1 MARLTLS
8 LLGPL
13 QVLLD
18 GQLATGFESN
28 KVRALLVYLAVES
41 DRAHTRDSL
50 AGLLWPDFSERS
62 AHNNLRSALA
72 NLRGAIGDR
81 TAEPPYLVITRESIR
96 FNPASVHA
104 LDVAAFK
111 TSAGFSP
118 DQLAVLADSYRGEF
132 LEGFALPDSP
142 PFEAWVRA
150 RREQYKRQ
158 AMEILGRLG
167 DQHES
172 AGLTEQAVTCVRR
185 QLELEAWDESAHRRL
200 MRLLAMSGRRDLALA
215 QYEIGRRRLRDE
227 LGVDPARETEALY
240 EQIRDQSFAPS
251 TGPREPEPPAP
262 GLPPFK
268 GLSFFEE
275 NDADRFFGREEL
287 TATLVS
293 HVVDCLNDRPD
304 GPRVLTVIGA
314 SGSGKSSII
323 RAGLVPT
330 LRLLDVPAT
339 VHSGKYRPFR
349 DAITI
354 MTPTACPLDSLAI
367 NLTAGDGSVMSTAAL
382 IDDLARET
390 RSLHLAVSRLIAGHP
405 VSRLLLVV
413 DQFEELFSL
422 CRDEA
427 ARRAFIDNLLY
438 AAGTDGPVIVVIAL
452 RADFYAQC
460 APYENLRRALT
471 GRQVY
476 IGAMGPEELR
486 RAIEAPAAGDW
497 AFEPGLVDLLLREV
511 GDAPGALPLLSHALL
526 ETWRRREGRM
536 MTLVGYQ
543 ASGGVTG
550 ALARTAESAYRR
562 FSPREQAIA
571 RNIFLRLTELD
582 ENVDE
587 HLPEFYTRR
596 RAALAELIL
605 RPEDATQVQAVLTR
619 LADARLITTSRETAE
634 VAHEALIREWPRL
647 GDWLHENREGL
658 RLHHQVAQSAQD
670 WNRSARDPSLLYRG
684 ARLAQAGEW
693 VAGHGEDLNELE
705 RAFLAAGRAEEE
717 VHQQRELR
725 AAQELA
731 KAERRRAEAE
741 ALRAEEQTQA
751 AAKLRQRAI
760 SLSLALGALA
770 GLLLL
775 AVWLGQTAGRNA
787 QAREEQARLA
797 TSRELAAAAVSS
809 LSADPERSVLLA
821 LEALETAD
829 TLEARNALH
838 QSLPEL
844 HVQRIIPAH
853 NQLGA
858 PGVAFSPDGARL
870 ASIGLIDAGYVRV
883 WDVATGEKLLELQDA
898 SGDFGVS
905 VDYSHDGRL
914 LASAWGSPEPK
925 VVVWDA
931 ETGERLFKWPGKVLG
946 DVDRLD
952 FSPNGTLLAVANLNG
967 APTIFDLTTGAMAYT
982 LRGHATVTEA
992 IAFSPDGSQL
1002 ATGDNDGMVKIW
1014 DAVTQ
1019 EVLAT
1024 FSHGGKIHAVAFS
1037 PEGQRLATA
1046 GEDGKL
1052 TVWDIP
1058 GERTLLSLPTRS
1070 GLYDVE
1076 FMPDGERVVG
1086 THQEGAATVWDAASG
1101 QLLLNLVG
1109 HGSTVISVS
1118 AAPDNRTIA
1127 TGGYDGTVRI
1137 WDTSPGR
1144 EILSV
1149 TPHSGWALNSVAYR
1163 PYSQQLLT
1171 VSRGGS
1177 AALWETTTG
1186 VFLQKLVVNDPVSL
1200 DSVAFNPG
1208 GDLAAIGD
1216 SNGKIR
1222 LVDMA
1227 TGETIQTIN
1236 AHSSVVM
1243 DVAFSPNGTRLA
1255 SASWDNTS
1263 KVWDVASGQPISTLA
1278 APCWSMSVAW
1288 SPDGGHVFS
1297 SCGIS
1302 ALPEGADA
1310 EPVGAYEGD
1319 ATEAMKSSYPAF
1331 FPDAEPVGAF
1341 EWDAT
1346 TGQIVRGF
1354 PNDGVEIYGLAL
1366 SPDGRTVAL
1375 GFANGDVTLWD
1386 VAGGEKIHHLS
1397 GHAGIAYG
1405 MAFSPD
1411 GRFLATSAFDQLAKL
1426 WDVEN
1431 GQEMATFYGNRSNI
1445 FEVAFNPDGTRL
1457 VTAGGDGTFRMFT
1470 TDMAELVELARLR
1483 ITRSLTDEECRKYLH
1498 LDACPVN

>member
-18 GQLATGFESN
+18 GRPASGFESN

-81 TAEPPYLVITRESIR
+81 TAEPPFLVITRESIR
-96 FNPASVHA
+96 FNPASDHA

-142 PFEAWVRA
+142 PFGAWVLA

-158 AMEILGRLG
+158 AMEILGQLA
-167 DQHES
+167 DQHEA
-172 AGLTEQAVTCVRR
+172 AGMAEQAVNCVRR

-215 QYEIGRRRLRDE
+215 QYEIGRRRLHDE
-227 LGVDPARETEALY
+227 LGVDPARLTEALY
-240 EQIRDQSFAPS
+240 EQIRDQTFAPGI
-251 TGPREPEPPAP
+251 GPREPEPPAP

-275 NDADRFFGREEL
+275 SDAGRFFGRDEL

-293 HVVDCLNDRPD
+293 HVVDCLNNRPD
-304 GPRVLTVIGA
+304 GPRLLTVIGA
-314 SGSGKSSII
+314 SGSGKSSIV
-323 RAGLVPT
+323 RAGLVPA
-330 LRLLDVPAT
+330 LRLLDVLAIA
-339 VHSGKYRPFR
+339 HSGKYRPFR
-349 DAITI
+349 DAISI
-354 MTPTACPLDSLAI
+354 LTPAACPLESLAI
-367 NLTAGDGSVMSTAAL
+367 RLTAGVGSVNSTAAL

-390 RSLHLAVSRLIAGHP
+390 RGLHLAVSRLIAGHP
-405 VSRLLLVV
+405 FSRLLLVV
-413 DQFEELFSL
+413 DQFEELFTL

-476 IGAMGPEELR
+476 IGAMDPEELR
-486 RAIEAPAAGDW
+486 QAIEAPAVAGDW
-497 AFEPGLVDLLLREV
+497 AFEQGLVDLLLREV

-526 ETWRRREGRM
+526 ETWRRREGRV
-536 MTLVGYQ
+536 MTLAGYQ
-543 ASGGVTG
+543 ASGGVAG
-550 ALARTAESAYRR
+550 ALAHTAESAYRR

-582 ENVDE
+582 ESVDE

-596 RAALAELIL
+596 RASLAELIL
-605 RPEDATQVQAVLTR
+605 RPEDASQVQAVLTR
-619 LADARLITTSRETAE
+619 LADARLITTSQETAE
-634 VAHEALIREWPRL
+634 VAHEALMREWPRL
-647 GDWLHENREGL
+647 GEWLHENREGL
-658 RLHHQVAQSAQD
+658 RLHHQVAQAAQD
-670 WNRSARDPSLLYRG
+670 WIRSARDPSLLYRG

-693 VAGHGEDLNELE
+693 AAGHGEDLNELE
-705 RAFLAAGRAEEE
+705 RAFLAAGKAEEASS
-717 VHQQRELR
+717 QQRELL

-731 KAERRRAEAE
+731 EAERRRAEAE
-741 ALRAEEQTQA
+741 ALRAEQQAQA

-787 QAREEQARLA
+787 RVAEEAVQIGA
-797 TSRELAAAAVSS
+797 SRELAAAAISN
-809 LSADPERSVLLA
+809 LSVNPERSVLLS
-821 LEALETAD
+821 LEALRQAN

-838 QSLPEL
+838 QTLPEL
-844 HVQRIIPAH
+844 HIQRIIPAH
-853 NQLGA
+853 NQLGV
-858 PGVAFSPDGARL
+858 PGVAFSPDGTRL
-870 ASIGLIDAGYVRV
+870 ASIGLREDGFVRV

-898 SGDFGVS
+898 PGDFGSS

-914 LASAWGSPEPK
+914 LAGAWGTTDHK
-925 VVVWDA
+925 VVVWNA
-931 ETGERLFKWPGKVLG
+931 ETGEQVYKWPGEVLG

-952 FSPNGTLLAVANLNG
+952 FSPDGTLLAVANLSG
-967 APTIFDLTTGAMAYT
+967 APTIFDLTTGDVAYR
-982 LRGHATVTEA
+982 LPGHATVTEA

-1014 DAVTQ
+1014 DVMTQ
-1019 EVLAT
+1019 EDLAT
-1024 FSHGGKIHAVAFS
+1024 FAHSGKIHGVAFS

-1052 TVWDIP
+1052 TVWDIV
-1058 GERTLLSLPTRS
+1058 GERPLLSLPTRS

-1076 FMPDGERVVG
+1076 FMPDGERIVG
-1086 THQEGAATVWDAASG
+1086 THQEGATTVWDATSG
-1101 QLLLNLVG
+1101 QLLLDLVG
-1109 HGSTVISVS
+1109 HGSTVISVA
-1118 AAPDNRTIA
+1118 AAPDNRHVA

-1137 WDTSPGR
+1137 WDTSPGH
-1144 EILSV
+1144 ELQTVTAHDGPVFGMVYSSDSDQWVSV
-1149 TPHSGWALNSVAYR
+1149 
-1163 PYSQQLLT
+1163 
-1171 VSRGGS
+1171 S
-1177 AALWETTTG
+1177 ADGTAKVWDG
-1186 VFLQKLVVNDPVSL
+1186 AS
-1200 DSVAFNPG
+1200 
-1208 GDLAAIGD
+1208 GDLVRSLVTDDPARLDTVAISPDGSLIAIGD
-1216 SNGKIR
+1216 SDGGIKLIEQG
-1222 LVDMA
+1222 
-1227 TGETIQTIN
+1227 TGEPVLTLD
-1236 AHSSVVM
+1236 AHDGEVWGL
-1243 DVAFSPNGTRLA
+1243 AFSPDGTRLA
-1255 SASWDNTS
+1255 SGSWDGTS
-1263 KVWDVASGQPISTLA
+1263 KVWDITGGREVSTLE
-1278 APCWSMSVAW
+1278 APCWSMSVAF
-1288 SPDGGHVFS
+1288 SLDGQRVFS
-1297 SCGIS
+1297 SCGVS
-1302 ALPEGADA
+1302 TLPGETI
-1310 EPVGAYEGD
+1310 ENER
-1319 ATEAMKSSYPAF
+1319 SF
-1331 FPDAEPVGAF
+1331 GAF
-1341 EWDAT
+1341 EWEAT
-1346 TGQIVRGF
+1346 TGRIVRGY
-1354 PNDGVEIYGLAL
+1354 PSGGIDLYGLAL

-1375 GFANGDVTLWD
+1375 SFANGDVTLWD
-1386 VAGGEKIHHLS
+1386 VASGEKLNQLS
-1397 GHAGIAYG
+1397 GHSGIAYG

-1411 GRFLATSAFDQLAKL
+1411 GRYLATSAFDQMAKL
-1426 WDVEN
+1426 WDVAT
-1431 GQEMATFYGNRSNI
+1431 GQELATFYGNGSNI

-1457 VTAGGDGTFRMFT
+1457 VTAGGDGTIRLFT
-1470 TDMAELVELARLR
+1470 TNMAELVELARSR
-1483 ITRSLTDEECRKYLH
+1483 ISRSLTDGECRKYLH
-1498 LDACPVN
+1498 LAACPVN